1 MKFLF
6 SLIALFIWLFLVLL
20 ILDFAFSLYSKI
32 KYTITGRKFF
42 QPKCFDKPLSSSV
55 DMKEVKPDP
64 ASKKDFKKDKR
75 KERKL

>member
-32 KYTITGRKFF
+32 KYTVTGRKFF
-42 QPKCFDKPLSSSV
+42 QPKCFDKPFSAPV

-64 ASKKDFKKDKR
+64 AFKKNFK
-75 KERKL
+75 KEGKKK